1 MKNPGLRGEILRNV
15 HKLTEGAVLLA
26 AFAVLLLITIY
37 IPFLGIV
44 SNLFLAVPFILFGT
58 KNTRMY
64 AIVFLIA
71 SLMISLIVGTVL
83 AIPLTLSFGLTG
95 LVIGQLIKEGK
106 SRTVSFI
113 ASTLVFLI
121 TLLLQYAVAVVFFNI
136 NFIEDIM
143 SMMTEAFNRSKSM
156 LEAFGQNSTGDVMD
170 QFEAALKMLESLTP
184 SLFVLASLFAVI
196 LIELVSFPVVKR
208 FGVKV
213 ESWKPFRE
221 IVFPKSILWYYL
233 VTILASFAIKP
244 EEGSYWFL
252 ALVNISFI
260 LQLLMVLQG
269 LSFIFYIC
277 YKKGMS
283 KGIPIIATV
292 FTFILPIFLYIV
304 RILGIIDLGFDLR
317 KRLEK
322 SE

>member
-1 MKNPGLRGEILRNV
+1 MRNV